1 MVMAQEQRNRI
12 ARTLSPILGEEDA
25 QAVVLHFPSRA
36 EDEPAT
42 KEFVQLRVAELRA
55 DMAEFRGESRAKFA
69 EASAELHKAINEQT
83 RLMLMVAGTA
93 ITILGVLIGIASAI
107 L

>member
-1 MVMAQEQRNRI
+1 
-12 ARTLSPILGEEDA
+12 
-25 QAVVLHFPSRA
+25 
-36 EDEPAT
+36 
-42 KEFVQLRVAELRA
+42 
-55 DMAEFRGESRAKFA
+55 MAEFRGESRAQFA